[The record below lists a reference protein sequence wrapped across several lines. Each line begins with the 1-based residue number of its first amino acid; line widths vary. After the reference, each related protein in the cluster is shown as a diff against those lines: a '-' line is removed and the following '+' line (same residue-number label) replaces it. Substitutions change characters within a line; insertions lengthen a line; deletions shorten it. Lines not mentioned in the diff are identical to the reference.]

1 VAVAALALA
10 AIVGAD
16 SAGAA
21 TTATVQAES
30 PVYLIDQ
37 GGTAHVGLKLTTP
50 DGTATTAAFTVSYS
64 MGGGITFGTAPNVQ
78 TLPDTATP
86 GVDYTQQSAN
96 VTFPEDTAS
105 GTVLLVDVATLADTT
120 AGEKAETVTVALGNP
135 AANANLTL
143 PANTPPTVVIN
154 AHGFPY
160 LDDSLPISQ
169 RVDDLVSRM
178 SLDEKVGQMTQ
189 PERAQFTTTANT
201 SNNNS
206 NDIAAWLLGSIL
218 SGGGSVPPASMGG
231 NTPQGWAN
239 MVDDFELR
247 ALRTPLQIPLVYGI
261 DSVHGDNNLVGATVF
276 PHNIGMGATRDPA
289 LSEQEGHI
297 AASETRA
304 TGPQWAFA
312 PCLCVA
318 RDDRWGRTFESYGE
332 DPALVSLMETSIDGF
347 QGTTATAKSANDR
360 VLATAKHFAG
370 DGGTKYGT
378 GDSGYRIDQ
387 GITMASRADF
397 DRLFVSPYEPAVQQH
412 HVGSIMPSYSSVDF
426 TDDGLGNPVKM
437 HAQKELLTDVLKDRI
452 GFDGFLISD
461 YDGLNQ
467 IATADSASPRP
478 TPQQIEASINAGMDM
493 VMVPNAYRL
502 FETNLRALVPG
513 SVPTARIDDAV
524 KRILRQKFE
533 LRLFEHPFTDTSNI
547 SQIRSTQ
554 HLAVART
561 AAAESQVLL
570 KNSGDL
576 LPLAKGAKVYLAGS
590 NADDLGNQTGGWT
603 VDWQGASGNDRITE
617 GTTIGD
623 AIEDVAP
630 GDQVTYSRDGSAPRT
645 GNDVGVVVVGEG
657 PYAEGQGDVGTAKAP
672 SMNLSAA
679 DQLAVERVCGDLPC
693 AVVVVSGRPLSLPHA
708 LEGDVPALVAS
719 WLPGTEGA
727 GVADTLFGDTPYTG
741 RLPVTWPRNETQEP
755 INVGD
760 ADYDPAYAFGWG
772 LRTDSSRTRLQ
783 GVRDAL
789 AGLAGDA
796 HAAAAA
802 ETLGAVLAAGAAW
815 DADGGAADQGG
826 VLAALDRAA
835 AELDATGAESAT
847 QDDRLVSVARDIA
860 QDAIAGG
867 ASGVPDNAQSL
878 TADAE
883 HELLV
888 GHVEAAVALL
898 TQASG
903 IDLEPFTDFPFS
915 FDDFNFDFPIDRS
928 VRVGHSKLRVDRRRH
943 ARVRIV
949 CGPTTEFRCRGT
961 LDARLGKRVIGQR
974 SFSIEP
980 NFDTY
985 VVLRFNKSSYRR
997 LVRQKSLKVVLRI
1010 RTRGSDGV
1018 LRSATAR
1025 VTLTRAVTK

>member
-1 VAVAALALA
+1 M
-10 AIVGAD
+10 
-16 SAGAA
+16 
-21 TTATVQAES
+21 QAEQ

-50 DGTATTAAFTVSYS
+50 DGTATTSAFTVSYS
-64 MGGGITFGTAPNVQ
+64 MGAGITFGTAPNVQ

-86 GVDYTQQSAN
+86 GTDYTQQSGN
-96 VTFPEDTAS
+96 VTFPAGTAS
-105 GTVLLVDVATLADTT
+105 GTVMPVDVATLADTT

-135 AANANLTL
+135 AANASLTL

-160 LDDSLPISQ
+160 LDASLPIPE

-178 SLDEKVGQMTQ
+178 SLAEKVGQMTQ

-206 NDIAAWLLGSIL
+206 NNIASWLLGSIL
-218 SGGGSVPPASMGG
+218 SGGGSVPPAGSGG
-231 NTPQGWAN
+231 NTPAGWAN

-261 DSVHGDNNLVGATVF
+261 DSVHGDNNLVGATIF

-297 AASETRA
+297 AASETRT

-312 PCLCVA
+312 PCVCVA

-332 DPALVSLMETSIDGF
+332 DPALVQLMETSIDGF

-378 GDSGYRIDQ
+378 GDSGYKIDQ
-387 GITMASRADF
+387 GITMTSRADF

-437 HAQKELLTDVLKDRI
+437 HANKELLTDVLKDQI

-467 IATADSASPRP
+467 IPTADSASPRP
-478 TPQQIEASINAGMDM
+478 TPQQIETSINAGMDM
-493 VMVPNAYRL
+493 VMVPNSYRL

-513 SVPTARIDDAV
+513 SVATSRVDDAV

-533 LRLFEHPFTDTSNI
+533 LGLFEHPLTDRSNI
-547 SQIRSTQ
+547 AQIGSAEHR
-554 HLAVART
+554 AVART
-561 AAAESQVLL
+561 AAAKSQVLL
-570 KNSGDL
+570 KNSDDL
-576 LPLAKGAKVYLAGS
+576 LPLAKDAKVYLAGS

-603 VDWQGASGNDRITE
+603 VDWQGASGTRTT
-617 GTTIGD
+617 GTTIRQGI
-623 AIEDVAP
+623 AQVAP
-630 GDQVTYSRDGSAPRT
+630 DAQVTYSRDGSAARE
-645 GNDVGVVVVGEG
+645 GNDVGIVGRRRG
-657 PYAEGQGDVGTAKAP
+657 PVRRGPGRRRHRQGAVDDPVGGRPARRRARCAATCPAP
-672 SMNLSAA
+672 SWSSPAGRCRSRARWRAMSTPWSPRGCRAPRARAWPTRCSATPRSRAGCRSPGRATRTRSRSTSATTTTTRPTRSAGACAPTPRVRACSRSATGSRVSAA
-679 DQLAVERVCGDLPC
+679 TRTPPRRSRRSTRSWAPAPNGTPTGAWPIRLASSPR
-693 AVVVVSGRPLSLPHA
+693 STRRRRSSRPL
-708 LEGDVPALVAS
+708 
-719 WLPGTEGA
+719 
-727 GVADTLFGDTPYTG
+727 TPT
-741 RLPVTWPRNETQEP
+741 P
-755 INVGD
+755 
-760 ADYDPAYAFGWG
+760 
-772 LRTDSSRTRLQ
+772 
-783 GVRDAL
+783 L
-789 AGLAGDA
+789 A
-796 HAAAAA
+796 
-802 ETLGAVLAAGAAW
+802 
-815 DADGGAADQGG
+815 
-826 VLAALDRAA
+826 
-835 AELDATGAESAT
+835 
-847 QDDRLVSVARDIA
+847 QDDLLVSVARDVA
-860 QDAIAGG
+860 QDAIVNGFD
-867 ASGVPDNAQSL
+867 SPDDAESL

-883 HELLV
+883 HELLA
-888 GHVEAAVALL
+888 GHVDAAVALL
-898 TQASG
+898 IQASG
-903 IDLEPFTDFPFS
+903 IDLEPFVDVPFN

-928 VRVGHSKLRVDRRRH
+928 LRVGHSKLRVDRRRH

-949 CGPTTEFRCRGT
+949 CGPTNDFRCRGV
-961 LDARLGKRVIGQR
+961 LDARIGKSVIAKR

-980 NFDTY
+980 NLDTY
-985 VVLRFNKSSYRR
+985 IVARFNKSSYRK
-997 LVRQKSLKVVLRI
+997 LVKRKSMKVTLRI

-1018 LRSATAR
+1018 LRSAQAR
-1025 VTLTRAVTK
+1025 VTMTRAVTK